1 MALPM
6 SLVLRG
12 LSLSGLGRSLGSFWA
27 LGSGSMV
34 LLFVYGS
41 VACASLRTDVLACT
55 FMPTQC
61 RPFFES
67 LPWLV
72 CPMGASVLRP

>member
-27 LGSGSMV
+27 LGPSPWV
-34 LLFVYGS
+34 LLFECGR
-41 VACASLRTDVLACT
+41 VACVLLRTDVV
-55 FMPTQC
+55 
-61 RPFFES
+61 R
-67 LPWLV
+67 
-72 CPMGASVLRP
+72 